1 MTLAVCSSTGFASAT
16 FSTSGFGASVFGALR
31 MPWVICEKSAS
42 EMMSVEM
49 NSGGGALKGLVA
61 NATRPHAS
69 TAPCKPADMVHPA
82 FMRSGALLDLRHQ
95 CDAAVPG
102 GREPPHH
109 AHHCTVIHLPIATH
123 IDALVVA
130 TARLRD
136 RLQFGYQFVDF
147 DLGILQVDLTFGVHR
162 HGERLFVLIK

>member
-49 NSGGGALKGLVA
+49 NSGGVAFSGLVA
-61 NATRPHAS
+61 NVTRPHAS
-69 TAPCKPADMVHPA
+69 TAPCKTADMVHPA
-82 FMRSGALLDLRHQ
+82 FMRSRALLDLRHQ

-102 GREPPHH
+102 GREPSHH
-109 AHHCTVIHLPIATH
+109 AHHCTVIHLLVATH
-123 IDALVVA
+123 IDALVIAA
-130 TARLRD
+130 TRLRD
-136 RLQFGYQFVDF
+136 RLQLRNEVVDL
-147 DLGILQVDLTFGVHR
+147 DLGVLQVDLRSEEHTSELQSR
-162 HGERLFVLIK
+162 QY